1 MVSVDGESEQTRF
14 GFIALIGLPN
24 TGKSTLINR
33 LVGDKVA
40 IVTPKAQTTRC
51 RVVGLCVSGSSQLAF
66 IDTPGIY
73 EPRHRLDRAMVQTAW
88 RGIEEADIVVLLLDA
103 TRRYGAVAQTLVQ
116 NVGKSARMVV
126 LAINKI
132 DKVERSRL
140 LPLVAEVTT
149 GRSFTATYMISAL
162 TGDGVDSMREALAN
176 MVPAGSWLYPGDQMM
191 DMPARVWAAE
201 ITREILFCRLHKEIP
216 YALAVTTE
224 EWRELEDGSL
234 RIEQRIQV
242 KRESHK
248 PIVVGQGG
256 RQIKGIGK
264 SARMELEKILGRR
277 VHLFLRVKVDPK
289 WQDDPER
296 YREMGLMFP
305 R

>member
-1 MVSVDGESEQTRF
+1 MNSAGGEPVQTRF
-14 GFIALIGLPN
+14 GFIALIGPPN
-24 TGKSTLINR
+24 AGKSTLINR
-33 LVGDKVA
+33 FVGDKVA

-73 EPRHRLDRAMVQTAW
+73 EPRHRLDKAMVKTAW
-88 RGIEEADIVVLLLDA
+88 RGIEEADIVVLMLDA
-103 TRRYGAVAQTLVQ
+103 TRRYSANTQTIVE
-116 NVGKSARMVV
+116 NVGKSAGMAV

-132 DKVERSRL
+132 DRVERGRL
-140 LPLVAEVTT
+140 LPLAAEITASA
-149 GRSFTATYMISAL
+149 SFSETFMISAL
-162 TGDGVDSMREALAN
+162 TGDGVDSMRKALASS
-176 MVPAGSWLYPGDQMM
+176 VPVGDWLYPDDQTT
-191 DMPARVWAAE
+191 DMPDRVWAAE
-201 ITREILFCRLHKEIP
+201 ITREILFRRLHQEIP

-242 KRESHK
+242 MRESHK

-256 RQIKGIGK
+256 SQIKGIGK
-264 SARMELEKILGRR
+264 SARMELDRLMGRR

-289 WQDDPER
+289 WQDDPEF
-296 YREMGLMFP
+296 YRAMGLVFP